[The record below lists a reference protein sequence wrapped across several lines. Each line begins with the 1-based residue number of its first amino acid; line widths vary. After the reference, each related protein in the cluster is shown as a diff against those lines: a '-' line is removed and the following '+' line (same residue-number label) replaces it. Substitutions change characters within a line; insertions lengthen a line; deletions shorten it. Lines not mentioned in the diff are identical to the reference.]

1 MPRTKQPDHRFAPL
15 TTHVKGV
22 AIRLMN
28 ILNDIAAD
36 RALAQRA
43 ATMASLP
50 RQRLGQ
56 LRALY
61 TTQERALT
69 TTAVTKGAPPRVF
82 ESSEFL
88 PPYEEKRAA

>member
-1 MPRTKQPDHRFAPL
+1 MPRTKQPDPRFAPL
-15 TTHVKGV
+15 TTHVKGAV
-22 AIRLMN
+22 TRLMN
-28 ILNDIAAD
+28 TLNGIAAD

-50 RQRLGQ
+50 RQRLGE

-61 TTQERALT
+61 MTQEKALA
-69 TTAVTKGAPPRVF
+69 TTAVNKGAPPRVF

-88 PPYEEKRAA
+88 PPYEAKRAA

>member
-1 MPRTKQPDHRFAPL
+1 MPRTKQPGHRFAPL

-22 AIRLMN
+22 AMRL
-28 ILNDIAAD
+28 LNTLNGIAAD

-43 ATMASLP
+43 ATMAALP
-50 RQRLGQ
+50 RQRLGD

-61 TTQERALT
+61 MTQERALS
-69 TTAVTKGAPPRVF
+69 TTAVNKGAPPRVF
-82 ESSEFL
+82 ESSESL